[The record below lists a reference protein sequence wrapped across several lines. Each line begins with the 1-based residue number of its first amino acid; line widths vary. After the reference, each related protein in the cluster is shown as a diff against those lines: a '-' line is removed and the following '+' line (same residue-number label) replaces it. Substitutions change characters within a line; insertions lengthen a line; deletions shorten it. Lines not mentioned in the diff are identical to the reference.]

1 MSSGINFGGLASG
14 MDTEG
19 IISKLVSI
27 QKQPIARLQQ
37 QQQKYLKQADVIAA
51 LKGQISNVAQS
62 ANSLLTADAFS
73 AVIPSNSDSSVASL
87 VMSGVGQAG
96 NYTLSV
102 SKLAQSQKIS
112 SGAQSSVSSA
122 LGQTGQFTI
131 NGKLVSVD
139 STDSLSSVARKIND
153 VSPGATAS
161 IINGGTGNA
170 YLTITSSNS
179 GISGK
184 PQLSD
189 LTGSFLSTIGVLGA
203 TENIR
208 LPITNGAAGIN
219 FSSSSDIVGSSLGV
233 TGLTAQTIKVNGVN
247 VSINLQSDSLQA
259 VADKINSASTG
270 ATASVV
276 SVTEGVNTK
285 YRLEITGASTPTFV
299 DAGNTL
305 ATLGIVQKTASN
317 ELVAA
322 QDASYKVDGVSL
334 TSSTNTIEGVIP
346 GGKITL
352 LKADATTPPTTT
364 LSIKSD
370 TDAVANR
377 IKSFTDSY
385 NSAVKFITDNSQFD
399 GDTYETGPLFG
410 DPVARQFLSTM
421 NSLLMSNIP
430 GLTGNYKNLTDIGIR
445 IDGTGSLSVDS
456 SKLNTAIQTDSEGVR
471 KLFQNFGSSSSSS
484 VVYISGTSSTQPSS
498 PSSYGVNI
506 TQVATKT
513 QYVAATAKTSNNT
526 SSETL
531 TFSGNLIGSSSYNLT
546 IDVGSN
552 LQTII
557 DKINND
563 TKLKDLL
570 TASNNSGKLQI
581 DSKRFGSNGL
591 FNVVSNQSPLG
602 SNSGVGFNPGTLT
615 NGLDV
620 AGTIN
625 GESAMGV
632 GQFLTGTKTDGKA
645 LGLQIQY
652 SGTSTGNAGNITF
665 TRGMSGIVN
674 SALTMFTD
682 IASGITVTTEKALR
696 DQGELIKNQIDTI
709 NKRAA
714 ASITEL
720 RAKFSQMEQQ
730 ISKVQQQGARLSQ
743 LTNTSTSK

>member
-102 SKLAQSQKIS
+102 SKLAQAQKIS

-305 ATLGIVQKTASN
+305 ATLGIVQKTAAN

-370 TDAVANR
+370 THAVANR

-513 QYVAATAKTSNNT
+513 QYVTATAKTSNNT

-570 TASNNSGKLQI
+570 TASNNGGKLQI

>member
-102 SKLAQSQKIS
+102 SKLAQAQKIS

-208 LPITNGAAGIN
+208 LPITNGAAGLN

>member
-1 MSSGINFGGLASG
+1 VSSGINFGGLASG

-102 SKLAQSQKIS
+102 SKLAQAQKIS

-276 SVTEGVNTK
+276 SVTEGVSTK
-285 YRLEITGASTPTFV
+285 YRLEITGASSPTFV

-531 TFSGNLIGSSSYNLT
+531 TFSGNLIGSSSYNMT

-730 ISKVQQQGARLSQ
+730 IAKVQQQGARLSQ

>member
-1 MSSGINFGGLASG
+1 VSSGINFGGLASG

-247 VSINLQSDSLQA
+247 VSLNLQSDSLQA

-285 YRLEITGASTPTFV
+285 YRLEITGASSPTFV

-620 AGTIN
+620 TGTIN

>member
-1 MSSGINFGGLASG
+1 VSSGINFGGLASG

-51 LKGQISNVAQS
+51 LKGQISNFAQS

-102 SKLAQSQKIS
+102 SKLAQAQKIS

-276 SVTEGVNTK
+276 SVTEGVSTK
-285 YRLEITGASTPTFV
+285 YRLEITGASSPTFV

-730 ISKVQQQGARLSQ
+730 IAKVQQQGARLSQ

>member
-19 IISKLVSI
+19 LISKLVSI

-208 LPITNGAAGIN
+208 LPITNGAAGLN
-219 FSSSSDIVGSSLGV
+219 FSSSSDIVGTSLGV
-233 TGLTAQTIKVNGVN
+233 TGLTGQTIKINGVN
-247 VSINLQSDSLQA
+247 VSLNLQSDSLQA

-285 YRLEITGASTPTFV
+285 YRLEITGASSPTFV

>member
-208 LPITNGAAGIN
+208 LPVTNGAAGIN

-247 VSINLQSDSLQA
+247 VSINLQTDSLQA

-276 SVTEGVNTK
+276 SVTEGVSTK
-285 YRLEITGASTPTFV
+285 YRLEITGASSPTFV

-602 SNSGVGFNPGTLT
+602 SNSGVGFNPGTST

>member
-1 MSSGINFGGLASG
+1 VSSGINFGGLASG

-102 SKLAQSQKIS
+102 SKLAQAQKIS
-112 SGAQSSVSSA
+112 SGAQSSVSTA

-285 YRLEITGASTPTFV
+285 YRLEITGASSPTFV

-322 QDASYKVDGVSL
+322 QDASYKLDGVSL
-334 TSSTNTIEGVIP
+334 NSSTNTIEGVIP

-385 NSAVKFITDNSQFD
+385 NTSVKFITDNSQFD

-652 SGTSTGNAGNITF
+652 SGMSTGNAGNITF

>member
-219 FSSSSDIVGSSLGV
+219 FSSSSDIVGTSLGV
-233 TGLTAQTIKVNGVN
+233 TGLTGQTIKINGVN
-247 VSINLQSDSLQA
+247 VSLNLQSDSLQA

-285 YRLEITGASTPTFV
+285 YRLEITGASSPTFV

>member
-102 SKLAQSQKIS
+102 SKLAQAQKIS

-285 YRLEITGASTPTFV
+285 YRLEITGASSPTFV

-322 QDASYKVDGVSL
+322 QDASYKLDGVSL
-334 TSSTNTIEGVIP
+334 NSSTNTIEGVIP

-385 NSAVKFITDNSQFD
+385 NTAVKFITDNSQFD

-645 LGLQIQY
+645 LGLQIQF

>member
-102 SKLAQSQKIS
+102 SKLAQAQKIS

-139 STDSLSSVARKIND
+139 STDSLSSIARKIND

-233 TGLTAQTIKVNGVN
+233 TGLTAQTINVNGVN

-385 NSAVKFITDNSQFD
+385 NTAVKFITDNSQFD

-445 IDGTGSLSVDS
+445 IDGTGSLSLDS

-625 GESAMGV
+625 SESAMGV

-682 IASGITVTTEKALR
+682 IASGITVTTEKA
-696 DQGELIKNQIDTI
+696 
-709 NKRAA
+709 
-714 ASITEL
+714 
-720 RAKFSQMEQQ
+720 
-730 ISKVQQQGARLSQ
+730 
-743 LTNTSTSK
+743 

>member
-1 MSSGINFGGLASG
+1 

-102 SKLAQSQKIS
+102 SKLAQAQKIS
-112 SGAQSSVSSA
+112 SGAQSSVSTA

-285 YRLEITGASTPTFV
+285 YRLEITGASSPTFV

-322 QDASYKVDGVSL
+322 QDASYKLDGVSL
-334 TSSTNTIEGVIP
+334 NSSTNTIEGVIP

-385 NSAVKFITDNSQFD
+385 NTAVKFITDNSQFD

>member
-102 SKLAQSQKIS
+102 SKLAQAQKIS
-112 SGAQSSVSSA
+112 SGAQSSVSTA

-285 YRLEITGASTPTFV
+285 YRLEITGASSPTFV

-322 QDASYKVDGVSL
+322 QDASYKLDGVSL
-334 TSSTNTIEGVIP
+334 NSSTNTIEGVIP

-385 NSAVKFITDNSQFD
+385 NTAVKFITDNSQFD

>member
-247 VSINLQSDSLQA
+247 VSLNLQSDSLQA

-285 YRLEITGASTPTFV
+285 YRLEITGASSPTFV

-498 PSSYGVNI
+498 PSSYGVSI

-526 SSETL
+526 SSEIL

-557 DKINND
+557 DKLNND

-652 SGTSTGNAGNITF
+652 SGTSIGNAGNITF

-730 ISKVQQQGARLSQ
+730 IAKVQQQGARLSQ
-743 LTNTSTSK
+743 LSNTSTSK

>member
-102 SKLAQSQKIS
+102 SKLAQAHKIS

-219 FSSSSDIVGSSLGV
+219 FISSSDIVGSSLGV

-285 YRLEITGASTPTFV
+285 YRLEITGASSPTFV

-322 QDASYKVDGVSL
+322 QDASYKLDGVSL
-334 TSSTNTIEGVIP
+334 NSSTNTIEGVIP

-385 NSAVKFITDNSQFD
+385 NTSVKFITDNSQFD

>member
-102 SKLAQSQKIS
+102 SKLAQAQKIS
-112 SGAQSSVSSA
+112 SGAQSSVSTA

-285 YRLEITGASTPTFV
+285 YRLEITGASSPTFV
-299 DAGNTL
+299 DEGNTL

-322 QDASYKVDGVSL
+322 QDANYKLDGVSL
-334 TSSTNTIEGVIP
+334 NSSTNTIEGVIP

-385 NSAVKFITDNSQFD
+385 NTSVKFITDNSQFD

>member
-1 MSSGINFGGLASG
+1 

-73 AVIPSNSDSSVASL
+73 AVIPANSDSSVASL

-102 SKLAQSQKIS
+102 SKLAQAQKIS
-112 SGAQSSVSSA
+112 SGAQSSVSTA

-153 VSPGATAS
+153 LSPGATAS

-189 LTGSFLSTIGVLGA
+189 LTGSFLSSIGVLGA

-219 FSSSSDIVGSSLGV
+219 FSSSSDNIGSSLGV
-233 TGLTAQTIKVNGVN
+233 TGLSAQTIKVNGVN

-285 YRLEITGASTPTFV
+285 YRLEITGASSPTFV

-305 ATLGIVQKTASN
+305 ATLGIVQKTASS

-352 LKADATTPPTTT
+352 LKADTTTPPTTT

-385 NSAVKFITDNSQFD
+385 NTAVKFITDNSQFD

-430 GLTGNYKNLTDIGIR
+430 GLTGNYKNFTDIGIR

-526 SSETL
+526 TSETL

-581 DSKRFGSNGL
+581 VSKRFGSNGL

-714 ASITEL
+714 ETITEL

>member
-208 LPITNGAAGIN
+208 LPITNGAAGLN

-285 YRLEITGASTPTFV
+285 YRLEITGASSPTFV

-506 TQVATKT
+506 MQVATKT

>member
-208 LPITNGAAGIN
+208 LPITNGAAGLN

-305 ATLGIVQKTASN
+305 STLGIVQKTASN

>member
-1 MSSGINFGGLASG
+1 

-102 SKLAQSQKIS
+102 SKLAQAQKIS

-285 YRLEITGASTPTFV
+285 YRLEITGASSPTFV

-322 QDASYKVDGVSL
+322 QDASYKLDGVSL
-334 TSSTNTIEGVIP
+334 NSSTNTIEGVIP

-385 NSAVKFITDNSQFD
+385 NTAVKFITDNSQFD

-743 LTNTSTSK
+743 LTNTSTTK

>member
-208 LPITNGAAGIN
+208 LPITNGAAGLN

-276 SVTEGVNTK
+276 SVTEEVNTK

-645 LGLQIQY
+645 LGLQIQF

>member
-247 VSINLQSDSLQA
+247 VSINLQTDSLQA

-276 SVTEGVNTK
+276 SVTEGVSTK
-285 YRLEITGASTPTFV
+285 YRLEITGASSPTFV

-322 QDASYKVDGVSL
+322 QDASYTVDGVSL

-652 SGTSTGNAGNITF
+652 SGMSTGNAGNITF

-730 ISKVQQQGARLSQ
+730 IAKVQQQGARLSQ

>member
-102 SKLAQSQKIS
+102 SKLAQAQKIS

-208 LPITNGAAGIN
+208 LPITNGAAGLN

-696 DQGELIKNQIDTI
+696 DQGELTKNQIDTI

>member
-73 AVIPSNSDSSVASL
+73 AVVPSNSDSSVASL

-102 SKLAQSQKIS
+102 SKLAQAQKIS
-112 SGAQSSVSSA
+112 SGAQSSVSTA

-285 YRLEITGASTPTFV
+285 YRLEITGASSPTFV

-322 QDASYKVDGVSL
+322 QDASYKLDGVSL
-334 TSSTNTIEGVIP
+334 NSSTNTIEGVIP

-385 NSAVKFITDNSQFD
+385 NTAVKFITDNSQFD

-743 LTNTSTSK
+743 LTNTSTTK

>member
-1 MSSGINFGGLASG
+1 VSSGINFGGLASG

-102 SKLAQSQKIS
+102 SKLAQAQKIS

-276 SVTEGVNTK
+276 SVTEGVSTK
-285 YRLEITGASTPTFV
+285 YRLEITGASSPTFV

-730 ISKVQQQGARLSQ
+730 IAKVQQQGARLSQ

>member
-1 MSSGINFGGLASG
+1 
-14 MDTEG
+14 
-19 IISKLVSI
+19 
-27 QKQPIARLQQ
+27 
-37 QQQKYLKQADVIAA
+37 
-51 LKGQISNVAQS
+51 
-62 ANSLLTADAFS
+62 
-73 AVIPSNSDSSVASL
+73 
-87 VMSGVGQAG
+87 
-96 NYTLSV
+96 
-102 SKLAQSQKIS
+102 
-112 SGAQSSVSSA
+112 
-122 LGQTGQFTI
+122 
-131 NGKLVSVD
+131 
-139 STDSLSSVARKIND
+139 
-153 VSPGATAS
+153 
-161 IINGGTGNA
+161 
-170 YLTITSSNS
+170 
-179 GISGK
+179 
-184 PQLSD
+184 
-189 LTGSFLSTIGVLGA
+189 
-203 TENIR
+203 
-208 LPITNGAAGIN
+208 
-219 FSSSSDIVGSSLGV
+219 
-233 TGLTAQTIKVNGVN
+233 

-285 YRLEITGASTPTFV
+285 YRLEITGASSPTFV

>member
-102 SKLAQSQKIS
+102 SKLAQAQKIS

-179 GISGK
+179 GISGN

-285 YRLEITGASTPTFV
+285 YRLEITGASSPTFV

-602 SNSGVGFNPGTLT
+602 SNSGVGFNPGNLT

-620 AGTIN
+620 AGSIN

>member
-208 LPITNGAAGIN
+208 LPITNGAAGLN

-506 TQVATKT
+506 MQVATKT

>member
-73 AVIPSNSDSSVASL
+73 AVIPANSDSSVASL

-102 SKLAQSQKIS
+102 SKLAQAQKIS
-112 SGAQSSVSSA
+112 SGAQSSVSTA

-153 VSPGATAS
+153 LSPGATAS

-189 LTGSFLSTIGVLGA
+189 LTGSFLSSIGVLGA

-219 FSSSSDIVGSSLGV
+219 FSSSSDNIGSSLGV
-233 TGLTAQTIKVNGVN
+233 TGLSAQTIKVNGVD

-285 YRLEITGASTPTFV
+285 YRLEITGASSPTFV

-385 NSAVKFITDNSQFD
+385 NTAVKFITDNSQFD

-430 GLTGNYKNLTDIGIR
+430 GLTGNYKNFTDIGIR

-526 SSETL
+526 TSETL

-714 ASITEL
+714 ETITEL

>member
-1 MSSGINFGGLASG
+1 VSSGINFGGLASG

-208 LPITNGAAGIN
+208 LPVTNGAAGIN

-247 VSINLQSDSLQA
+247 VSINLQTDSLQA

-276 SVTEGVNTK
+276 SVTEGVSTK
-285 YRLEITGASTPTFV
+285 YRLEITGASSPTFV

-602 SNSGVGFNPGTLT
+602 SNSGVGFNPGTST

>member
-102 SKLAQSQKIS
+102 SKLAQAQKIS

-203 TENIR
+203 NENIR
-208 LPITNGAAGIN
+208 LPITNGAAGLN

-305 ATLGIVQKTASN
+305 ATLGIVQKTAAN

-430 GLTGNYKNLTDIGIR
+430 GLTGNYKNLTD
-445 IDGTGSLSVDS
+445 
-456 SKLNTAIQTDSEGVR
+456 
-471 KLFQNFGSSSSSS
+471 
-484 VVYISGTSSTQPSS
+484 
-498 PSSYGVNI
+498 
-506 TQVATKT
+506 
-513 QYVAATAKTSNNT
+513 
-526 SSETL
+526 
-531 TFSGNLIGSSSYNLT
+531 
-546 IDVGSN
+546 
-552 LQTII
+552 
-557 DKINND
+557 
-563 TKLKDLL
+563 
-570 TASNNSGKLQI
+570 
-581 DSKRFGSNGL
+581 
-591 FNVVSNQSPLG
+591 
-602 SNSGVGFNPGTLT
+602 
-615 NGLDV
+615 
-620 AGTIN
+620 
-625 GESAMGV
+625 
-632 GQFLTGTKTDGKA
+632 
-645 LGLQIQY
+645 
-652 SGTSTGNAGNITF
+652 
-665 TRGMSGIVN
+665 
-674 SALTMFTD
+674 
-682 IASGITVTTEKALR
+682 
-696 DQGELIKNQIDTI
+696 
-709 NKRAA
+709 
-714 ASITEL
+714 
-720 RAKFSQMEQQ
+720 
-730 ISKVQQQGARLSQ
+730 
-743 LTNTSTSK
+743 

>member
-102 SKLAQSQKIS
+102 SKLAQAQKIS

-247 VSINLQSDSLQA
+247 VSINLQTDSLQA

-276 SVTEGVNTK
+276 SVTEGVSTK
-285 YRLEITGASTPTFV
+285 YRLEITGASSPTFV

>member
-1 MSSGINFGGLASG
+1 

-102 SKLAQSQKIS
+102 SKLAQAQKIS

-276 SVTEGVNTK
+276 SVTEGVSTK
-285 YRLEITGASTPTFV
+285 YRLEITGASSPTFV

-730 ISKVQQQGARLSQ
+730 IAKVQQQGARLSQ

>member
-285 YRLEITGASTPTFV
+285 YRLEITGTSSPTFV

>member
-1 MSSGINFGGLASG
+1 

-102 SKLAQSQKIS
+102 SKLAQAQKIS

-285 YRLEITGASTPTFV
+285 YRLEITGASSPTFV

-322 QDASYKVDGVSL
+322 QDASYKLDGVSL
-334 TSSTNTIEGVIP
+334 NSSTNTIEGVIP

-385 NSAVKFITDNSQFD
+385 NTAVKFITDNSQFD

>member
-1 MSSGINFGGLASG
+1 VSSGINFGGLASG

-102 SKLAQSQKIS
+102 SKLAQAQKIS

-208 LPITNGAAGIN
+208 LPITNGAAGLN

>member
-1 MSSGINFGGLASG
+1 

-102 SKLAQSQKIS
+102 SKLAQAQKIS
-112 SGAQSSVSSA
+112 SGAQSSVSTA

-285 YRLEITGASTPTFV
+285 YRLEITGASSPTFV

-322 QDASYKVDGVSL
+322 QDASYKLDGVSL
-334 TSSTNTIEGVIP
+334 NSSTNTIEGVIP

-385 NSAVKFITDNSQFD
+385 NTSVKFITDNSQFD

-743 LTNTSTSK
+743 LTNTSTTK

>member
-1 MSSGINFGGLASG
+1 

-102 SKLAQSQKIS
+102 SKLAQAQKIS

-208 LPITNGAAGIN
+208 LPITNGAAGIS

-276 SVTEGVNTK
+276 SVTEGVSTK
-285 YRLEITGASTPTFV
+285 YRLEITGASSPTFV

-730 ISKVQQQGARLSQ
+730 IAKVQQQGARLSQ